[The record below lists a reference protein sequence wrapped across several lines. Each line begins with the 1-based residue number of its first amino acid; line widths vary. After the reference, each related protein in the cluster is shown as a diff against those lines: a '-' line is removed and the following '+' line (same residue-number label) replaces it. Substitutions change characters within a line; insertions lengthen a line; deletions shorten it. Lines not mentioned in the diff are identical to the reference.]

1 MKIVCNKR
9 WGGGGFFSNGYHR
22 AQVPLKSFRPS
33 VIEVVHWAKGYVK
46 LNEQFIK
53 KKKKKER
60 KDVMRWVT
68 LKNIYLLVPLEI
80 CLHCGLSIF
89 TSVNKVEF
97 PF

>member
-1 MKIVCNKR
+1 M
-9 WGGGGFFSNGYHR
+9 
-22 AQVPLKSFRPS
+22 PLKSFRPS

-46 LNEQFIK
+46 LNKQFIK

-60 KDVMRWVT
+60 KDVTRWVT